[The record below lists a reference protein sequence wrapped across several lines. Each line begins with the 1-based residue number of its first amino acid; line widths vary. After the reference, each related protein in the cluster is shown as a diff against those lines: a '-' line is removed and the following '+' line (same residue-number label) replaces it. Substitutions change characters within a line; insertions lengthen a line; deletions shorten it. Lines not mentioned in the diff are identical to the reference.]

1 MTAARVVVLS
11 AEELGAIVRDAV
23 QAGLDRAKAEGEILT
38 RTQAAKLLRVHPA
51 VVTRYTKRG
60 LRGKKLGRDW
70 RFKKQDVLDFIDRG
84 GGAA

>member
-1 MTAARVVVLS
+1 MSAARVVVLS
-11 AEELGAIVRDAV
+11 PEELGAIVRDAV
-23 QAGLDRAKAEGEILT
+23 QAGLDRSKSEGEVLT
-38 RTQAAKLLRVHPA
+38 RVQAAKLLKVHPA

-70 RFKKQDVLDFIDRG
+70 RFRRSDVLDFIER